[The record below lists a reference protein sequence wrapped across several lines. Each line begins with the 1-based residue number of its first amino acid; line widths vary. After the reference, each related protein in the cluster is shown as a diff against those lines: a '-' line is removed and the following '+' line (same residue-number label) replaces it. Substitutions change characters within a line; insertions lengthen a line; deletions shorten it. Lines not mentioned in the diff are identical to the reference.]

1 MIGMHRMIHI
11 IWAFLLMPLLV
22 LSQHKDDFDPC
33 GTTPFKT
40 DFTIAYDKAP
50 AVYKSIEDTIIY
62 VPLTIHIVG
71 TDDSSGFY
79 QELFLHETLC
89 QVNEDFEASNI
100 YFYILGDIRYLSN
113 SDYYQHEDVLE
124 GADMMFVNNID
135 NTINCYIVSDPAGNC
150 GYNLPYA
157 GIAMNTSCMGY
168 GDHTFS
174 HELGHA
180 LTVQHPFLGWEGNNY
195 QSGSPAQ
202 DTLIYN
208 YTYFKD
214 TLIRD
219 TIILDTTISELV
231 DRSNCLEAAD
241 RHCDTPPDFISRRWS
256 CDENGQSPNVMYDS
270 NNEPFYADGSLIMS
284 YANDACQN
292 RFTQEQIDQMRA
304 NLIFDKSEYLLAK
317 EEPVIFED
325 PPVALTPAEGEE
337 VPVNEV
343 VLSWRA
349 VEGVDKY
356 AVVLG
361 LGPFQSSA
369 KFYYTRDTFLIPDD
383 YNFFANAPY
392 SYRVVPMSK
401 DYFCASETLRQFSTA
416 EPSSN
421 DELLEQRNIRIW
433 PRILQQGMPLT
444 IENKG
449 SGNWDLSVFNSSGI
463 GVAKDIIGP
472 HETKRSRALDHLA
485 PGVYFLKLWN
495 KERNMSTTLI
505 VH

>member
-1 MIGMHRMIHI
+1 MLI
-11 IWAFLLMPLLV
+11 LLPYLGN
-22 LSQHKDDFDPC
+22 SQHKDDFHPC
-33 GTTPFKT
+33 GTKPFKT
-40 DFTIAYDKAP
+40 DFTIAYE
-50 AVYKSIEDTIIY
+50 KSPQAFKSFEDTLIY

-89 QVNEDFEASNI
+89 QVNEDFAASNI

-124 GADMMFVNNID
+124 GADMMFANNVR
-135 NTINCYIVSDPAGNC
+135 NTINCYIVNDPAGNC

-202 DTLIYN
+202 DTLIYD
-208 YTYFKD
+208 YTYFRD

-219 TIILDTTISELV
+219 TVILDTTISELV

-256 CDENGQSPNVMYDS
+256 CDDNGRSPNVMYDS
-270 NNEPFYADGSLIMS
+270 NNQPFYADGTLIMS
-284 YANDACQN
+284 YANDACQS
-292 RFTQEQIDQMRA
+292 RFTQEQSDQMRA
-304 NLIFDKSEYLLAK
+304 NLIFEKSEYLVPK
-317 EEPVIFED
+317 EEPMVIEN
-325 PPVALTPAEGEE
+325 PVVALTPAEGEN
-337 VPVNEV
+337 VPVNEI
-343 VLSWRA
+343 VLSWSA

-369 KFYYTRDTFLIPDD
+369 RFYYTQDTFLIPED
-383 YNFFANAPY
+383 YNFFTNAPY

-401 DYFCASETLRQFSTA
+401 DYFCAPESLRQFNTV
-416 EPSSN
+416 EPTSN
-421 DELLEQRNIRIW
+421 EEILSEENIRIW
-433 PRILQQGMPLT
+433 PRLLQRGKPLT

-449 SGNWDLSVFNSSGI
+449 SGNWKISVFNSNGLTVADEFINSG
-463 GVAKDIIGP
+463 
-472 HETKRSRALDHLA
+472 ETRRTRALGHLTA
-485 PGVYFLKLWN
+485 GVYFVN
-495 KERNMSTTLI
+495 FSNEERNMGTTLI